1 MKQLYIIIFLTICF
15 LVTACNSSKDK
26 NEKVTSEKENSPTP
40 TKSFTSVKVLIIN
53 RQTFNREL
61 LANGKLFAVNKANLS
76 FKEQGIIQSVFI
88 KEGMRVHIG
97 QVLAELNQEQQERD
111 YLQVKLKHKQALLDY
126 QDQLLR
132 AGYQLKDTAALNPEV
147 LAIARLR
154 SGLSNAELELQKNT
168 IEKQNAIL
176 KAPFAGKIANLKA
189 SPHNLSNSFDYIC
202 TLIDDSQLEV
212 EFQVMEQELDFV
224 RESRNIRLQSFSGNG
239 QFYSGKI
246 SSINPLVDQ
255 SGMITVKAK
264 LANSDG
270 QLMDGMNVRVIIE
283 KAISGQLVVPK
294 KAVLDRQNRKVV
306 FTLENGVA
314 IWNYVDIAFENSS
327 QFALKEGIKEGD
339 KVIYEGNFNLAHDKP
354 VTETE

>member
-1 MKQLYIIIFLTICF
+1 MKQLYIIAFLAIYF
-15 LVTACNSSKDK
+15 LIIACNSNKDIS
-26 NEKVTSEKENSPTP
+26 EKVTSEKENSPTLA
-40 TKSFTSVKVLIIN
+40 TSFTSVKTLKVN
-53 RQTFNREL
+53 RQIFNREL
-61 LANGKLFAVNKANLS
+61 FANGKLFAVNKANLN
-76 FKEQGIIQSVFI
+76 FKGQGIIKSVLI
-88 KEGMRVHIG
+88 KDGMRVQRG
-97 QVLAELNQEQQERD
+97 QVLAELNQERQEHD
-111 YLQVKLKHKQALLDY
+111 YLQIKLKHKQALLDY

-132 AGYQLKDTAALNPEV
+132 AGYQLKDTATLNPEI

-154 SGLSNAELELQKNT
+154 SGLSNAELELQKNN

-176 KAPFAGKIANLKA
+176 KAPFAGKIANLRA

-239 QFYSGKI
+239 QFYSGTI
-246 SSINPLVDQ
+246 VSVNPLVDQ
-255 SGMITVKAK
+255 SGMITVKAR
-264 LANSDG
+264 LSNRNG
-270 QLMDGMNVRVIIE
+270 ELMDGMNVRVIIE
-283 KAISGQLVVPK
+283 KAISDQLVVPK
-294 KAVLDRQNRKVV
+294 EAVLDRQNRKVV

-314 IWNYVDIAFENSS
+314 IWNYVEIAFENSK

-354 VTETE
+354 VSETD